1 MRSGNQRFSFGFVIT
16 LFILGCIVGFLS
28 NYKDVF
34 QETLSEFAEPDDR
47 QAADVIINVP
57 DPAPKQKAVALKQ
70 KVIAEHPLYAEVER
84 LEREILA
91 RSLEQTAYDTVFQ
104 NWQTGKNTGNPQEY
118 LQNQA
123 SLVID
128 SLNKTTKDLLARNAE
143 DKELEK
149 QTLLVRH
156 ETSLREKREKINR
169 EYYAK
174 VAAAREVYLKDV
186 DELRQRLQSLDV
198 PARYSIKVDIGVT
211 PRTSELMTEGGDNGE
226 TRQSILDDL
235 AQRDFQWENELNEI
249 NLEREHRLVELES
262 QEQERLEKELEE
274 LEARYR
280 LQEETIKEQ
289 MAEAAQGVEVRRN
302 NMSETFSHLESQ
314 TLTQNNLLISS
325 YRQLQEKQLND
336 LIVRKDNLLRNIESE
351 CSQTLRLLAMRDGYE
366 PGGLVETVPEGA
378 VDITDM
384 ILDAHRKTE

>member
-174 VAAAREVYLKDV
+174 
-186 DELRQRLQSLDV
+186 
-198 PARYSIKVDIGVT
+198 
-211 PRTSELMTEGGDNGE
+211 
-226 TRQSILDDL
+226 
-235 AQRDFQWENELNEI
+235 
-249 NLEREHRLVELES
+249 
-262 QEQERLEKELEE
+262 
-274 LEARYR
+274 
-280 LQEETIKEQ
+280 
-289 MAEAAQGVEVRRN
+289 
-302 NMSETFSHLESQ
+302 
-314 TLTQNNLLISS
+314 
-325 YRQLQEKQLND
+325 
-336 LIVRKDNLLRNIESE
+336 
-351 CSQTLRLLAMRDGYE
+351 
-366 PGGLVETVPEGA
+366 
-378 VDITDM
+378 
-384 ILDAHRKTE
+384 

>member
-1 MRSGNQRFSFGFVIT
+1 M
-16 LFILGCIVGFLS
+16 
-28 NYKDVF
+28 
-34 QETLSEFAEPDDR
+34 
-47 QAADVIINVP
+47 
-57 DPAPKQKAVALKQ
+57 
-70 KVIAEHPLYAEVER
+70 
-84 LEREILA
+84 
-91 RSLEQTAYDTVFQ
+91 
-104 NWQTGKNTGNPQEY
+104 
-118 LQNQA
+118 
-123 SLVID
+123 
-128 SLNKTTKDLLARNAE
+128 
-143 DKELEK
+143 
-149 QTLLVRH
+149 
-156 ETSLREKREKINR
+156 
-169 EYYAK
+169 
-174 VAAAREVYLKDV
+174 LKDV

-249 NLEREHRLVELES
+249 NLERERRLVELES

>member
-1 MRSGNQRFSFGFVIT
+1 M
-16 LFILGCIVGFLS
+16 
-28 NYKDVF
+28 
-34 QETLSEFAEPDDR
+34 
-47 QAADVIINVP
+47 
-57 DPAPKQKAVALKQ
+57 
-70 KVIAEHPLYAEVER
+70 ER

-249 NLEREHRLVELES
+249 NLERERRLVELES

-336 LIVRKDNLLRNIESE
+336 LIVRKDNLQGTSKANAV
-351 CSQTLRLLAMRDGYE
+351 RLFAFWR
-366 PGGLVETVPEGA
+366 
-378 VDITDM
+378 
-384 ILDAHRKTE
+384 